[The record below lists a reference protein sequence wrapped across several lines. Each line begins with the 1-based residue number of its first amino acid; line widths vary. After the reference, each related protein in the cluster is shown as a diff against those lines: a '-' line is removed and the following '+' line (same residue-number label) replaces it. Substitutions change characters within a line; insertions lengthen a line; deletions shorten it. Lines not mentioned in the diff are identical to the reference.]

1 MGENILSVSNGDET
15 IEYMIE
21 RVIRF
26 DSKFFFTIFN
36 LSNMDFMFGEYVGE
50 LPMDD
55 DEAIKIICEDFKGG
69 CKHIAYP
76 DGYIVDDLYE
86 MIDLY

>member
-1 MGENILSVSNGDET
+1 MNENILVVQNGDET
-15 IEYMIE
+15 VEYMIE
-21 RVIRF
+21 RIIRF
-26 DSKFFFTIFN
+26 DNKFFFTIFN
-36 LSNMDFMFGEYVGE
+36 LSNMDFMFGEYVGK
-50 LPMDD
+50 LPDND
-55 DEAIKIICEDFKGG
+55 DEALKIVCEDFKSG